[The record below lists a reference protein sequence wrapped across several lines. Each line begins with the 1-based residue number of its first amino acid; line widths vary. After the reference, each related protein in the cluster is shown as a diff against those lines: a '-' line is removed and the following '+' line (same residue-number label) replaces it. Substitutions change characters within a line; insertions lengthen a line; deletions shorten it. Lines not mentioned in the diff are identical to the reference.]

1 MTNYAKLTI
10 SIGKVDYLSP
20 SSLTYAYGEE
30 RTSLVHTSLKSRN
43 RESGDEKWVRY
54 SEVVERKVKKEEVTS
69 SAVDRQRVSLKLD
82 YDANSSR

>member
-1 MTNYAKLTI
+1 MTI
-10 SIGKVDYLSP
+10 SIDRVDYLSP
-20 SSLTYAYGEE
+20 SSASLTYAYGEE
-30 RTSLVHTSLKSRN
+30 RAALVHTSLRSRN
-43 RESGDEKWVRY
+43 REPGDEKWVRY